1 MEWYWILLLLLG
13 AILLLMFAGLPVGIA
28 FLIVCTITA
37 YLIYG
42 RFGDFDTKVQS
53 GVFQLA
59 DNAFNNLSIF
69 AIVPIPM
76 FLLMGELFFHTGLAN
91 RMFNAIEKLMGRV
104 PARLSYVTVA
114 GGTALATLSGSS
126 MGATALLGTLMVP
139 EMSKRGYKKS
149 MSIGPILGTGGLA
162 MLIPPSA
169 LAVLLGTI
177 AEIDIGRLLI
187 AGIIPGLVLASFYAV
202 LIFVRVTLDPSSAP
216 AYDVE
221 QVSAMERV
229 MLFARD
235 VLPMISIIGMVVLL
249 IMGGIATPSEAA
261 AWGSVGVIILAVG
274 YLFVVPLVVALFASG
289 PGRAEQR
296 REALHAAA
304 RFWPEFGAALWK
316 SLWGAGRVT
325 VIALLI
331 LLGSSL
337 FSNVLAATGA
347 SVALIEWVTGFD
359 VSGYVMLLMM
369 FAILLLLG
377 MFMDQLA
384 MMLLTIPIFFP
395 VLETLTFGPEL
406 AELSV
411 KQVWFGVIML
421 LAMEISFTTPPF
433 GLLLFVMQGV
443 APPGTKFSEI
453 CLAAIPFMACAM
465 VLVALIIAFPGIA
478 VWLPW
483 LGS

>member
-13 AILLLMFAGLPVGIA
+13 SILVLMFAGLPVGIA
-28 FLIVCTITA
+28 FVIVCTITA

-139 EMSKRGYKKS
+139 EMNERGYKKS

-187 AGIIPGLVLASFYAV
+187 AGIIPGLMLASFYAV
-202 LIFVRVTLDPSSAP
+202 LIFVRVTLDPSA
-216 AYDVE
+216 
-221 QVSAMERV
+221 
-229 MLFARD
+229 
-235 VLPMISIIGMVVLL
+235 
-249 IMGGIATPSEAA
+249 
-261 AWGSVGVIILAVG
+261 
-274 YLFVVPLVVALFASG
+274 ASG
-289 PGRAEQR
+289 CSTICTR
-296 REALHAAA
+296 
-304 RFWPEFGAALWK
+304 
-316 SLWGAGRVT
+316 
-325 VIALLI
+325 
-331 LLGSSL
+331 SSW
-337 FSNVLAATGA
+337 A
-347 SVALIEWVTGFD
+347 
-359 VSGYVMLLMM
+359 
-369 FAILLLLG
+369 
-377 MFMDQLA
+377 
-384 MMLLTIPIFFP
+384 
-395 VLETLTFGPEL
+395 
-406 AELSV
+406 
-411 KQVWFGVIML
+411 
-421 LAMEISFTTPPF
+421 
-433 GLLLFVMQGV
+433 
-443 APPGTKFSEI
+443 
-453 CLAAIPFMACAM
+453 
-465 VLVALIIAFPGIA
+465 
-478 VWLPW
+478 
-483 LGS
+483 

>member
-13 AILLLMFAGLPVGIA
+13 SILVLMFVGLPVGIA
-28 FLIVCTITA
+28 FVIVCTVTA

-42 RFGDFDTKVQS
+42 RFGSFDANLEAS
-53 GVFQLA
+53 VFQLT
-59 DNAFNNLSIF
+59 DNAFANLSIF

-76 FLLMGELFFHTGLAN
+76 FLLMGELFFHTGLAK

-126 MGATALLGTLMVP
+126 LGTLMVP
-139 EMSKRGYKKS
+139 EMTERGYKKS

-187 AGIIPGLVLASFYAV
+187 AGIVPGLMLASFYTV
-202 LIFVRVTLDPSSAP
+202 LIFVRAMLDPAAAP

-221 QVSAMERV
+221 NVSPMERINLLV
-229 MLFARD
+229 RD
-235 VLPMISIIGMVVLL
+235 VVPMVSIIGMVVLL

-261 AWGSVGVIILAVG
+261 AWGSVGVIVLAIG
-274 YLFVVPLVVALFASG
+274 YLFIVPLIQALFAG
-289 PGRAEQR
+289 PKGAPGVAERRRA
-296 REALHAAA
+296 ALIAAA
-304 RFWPEFGAALWK
+304 RFWPEFGHALWK

-325 VIALLI
+325 VIALFI

-347 SVALIEWVTGFD
+347 SVALIEWVTSFD

-369 FAILLLLG
+369 FGILLLLG

-384 MMLLTIPIFFP
+384 MMLLTVPIFYP
-395 VLETLTFGPEL
+395 VVATLEFGPEL
-406 AELSV
+406 ASLSV

-453 CLAAIPFMACAM
+453 CFAAIPFMMCAM
-465 VLVALIIAFPGIA
+465 ALVALIIIFPGIA

-483 LGS
+483 VGG

>member
-13 AILLLMFAGLPVGIA
+13 AILLLMFTGLPVGIA

-249 IMGGIATPSEAA
+249 IMGGIATQSEAA

-274 YLFVVPLVVALFASG
+274 YLFVVPLIVALFAAG
-289 PGRAEQR
+289 PRAAER
-296 REALHAAA
+296 RRDALHAAA

>member
-1 MEWYWILLLLLG
+1 
-13 AILLLMFAGLPVGIA
+13 
-28 FLIVCTITA
+28 
-37 YLIYG
+37 
-42 RFGDFDTKVQS
+42 
-53 GVFQLA
+53 
-59 DNAFNNLSIF
+59 
-69 AIVPIPM
+69 
-76 FLLMGELFFHTGLAN
+76 
-91 RMFNAIEKLMGRV
+91 MFNAIERLMGRV

-139 EMSKRGYKKS
+139 EMSKRGYKKH

-187 AGIIPGLVLASFYAV
+187 AGIIPGLMLAGFYTV
-202 LIFVRVTLDPSSAP
+202 LIFVRATLDPSAAP
-216 AYDVE
+216 AYDVAR
-221 QVSAMERV
+221 VSAGEK
-229 MLFARD
+229 LILLARD
-235 VLPMISIIGMVVLL
+235 VLPMVSIIGMVVAL

-261 AWGSVGVIILAVG
+261 AWGSVGVIVLALG
-274 YLFVVPLVVALFASG
+274 YLFVAPLVAAVFAGSADRRRAALVAAI
-289 PGRAEQR
+289 
-296 REALHAAA
+296 
-304 RFWPEFGAALWK
+304 RFWPEFGVAMWK
-316 SLWGAGRVT
+316 SLWGSGRVT

-337 FSNVLAATGA
+337 FANVLAATGA
-347 SVALIEWVTGFD
+347 STALIEWVTGFD

-395 VLETLTFGPEL
+395 VVETLNFGPEL
-406 AELSV
+406 ATLSV

-443 APPGTKFSEI
+443 APAGTKFSEI
-453 CLAAIPFMACAM
+453 CLAAIPFMMCAM
-465 VLVALIIAFPGIA
+465 VLVALIIIFPGIA